1 MFRVNRPLHRI
12 KGKLC
17 YLFAGFSCVL
27 LSDPRDPEG
36 YVSVSTEG
44 GVGKV
49 QLCWLVTMRKSS
61 VAVRTSQS
69 HINGIRSVARVG
81 TC

>member
-17 YLFAGFSCVL
+17 YLFVGFSCVL
-27 LSDPRDPEG
+27 LSDLRDPEG
-36 YVSVSTEG
+36 CVNVSTEG

-49 QLCWLVTMRKSS
+49 QLCRLVLFRTMRESS
-61 VAVRTSQS
+61 VAV
-69 HINGIRSVARVG
+69 
-81 TC
+81 